1 MTSGR
6 LRKRE
11 VGGSF
16 SLCPSWI
23 TPVMKRG
30 LEEGQNG
37 RKKVVILRGKKSVM
51 FWNYVF
57 PYNNSFLG
65 RYLKEGARTDR
76 TLVKSF
82 SFLAV
87 PVLQFLV
94 D

>member
-11 VGGSF
+11 VGEFLPLPFTDHTCYEKG
-16 SLCPSWI
+16 
-23 TPVMKRG
+23 TR
-30 LEEGQNG
+30 EGQNG

-57 PYNNSFLG
+57 PYNNSFLE
-65 RYLKEGARTDR
+65 RYLNEGARTDR

>member
-11 VGGSF
+11 VGEFLPLPFTDHTCYEKG
-16 SLCPSWI
+16 
-23 TPVMKRG
+23 TR
-30 LEEGQNG
+30 EGQNG
-37 RKKVVILRGKKSVM
+37 RKKLLLLEKKSVM

>member
-1 MTSGR
+1 
-6 LRKRE
+6 
-11 VGGSF
+11 
-16 SLCPSWI
+16 
-23 TPVMKRG
+23 
-30 LEEGQNG
+30 
-37 RKKVVILRGKKSVM
+37 M

-57 PYNNSFLG
+57 PYNNSFLE

-76 TLVKSF
+76 TLVKSI